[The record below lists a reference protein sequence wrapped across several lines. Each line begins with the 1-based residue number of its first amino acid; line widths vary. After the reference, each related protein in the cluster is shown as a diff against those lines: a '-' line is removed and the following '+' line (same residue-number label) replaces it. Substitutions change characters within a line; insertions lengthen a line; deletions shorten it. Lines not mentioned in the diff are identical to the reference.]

1 MSANPSAQTVGICGS
16 GQMGVAAAVCF
27 RRAGYRVLLWLRN
40 PAKLTAVHETISKLE
55 SWMRDN
61 LPPPSSEQGP
71 LRATEDLTLLDSE
84 ADVIVECIAEV
95 MEEKAA
101 LFNKLGRARERRSLF
116 LTTTSGLS
124 ITELGRQSG
133 TGNIL
138 AGAHFWNPPHLMPL
152 VEVIR
157 GQDTEDKVMDQA
169 AALIQSI
176 GKIAVR
182 VNLDAPGFIG
192 NRLLHAMWREAIF
205 LVQSGIASAE
215 DVDKVARLTFGLR
228 MPAVG
233 PLENMDLV
241 GLDLIETIHNYLM
254 ANLSNAQT
262 SLPLLSQMVKD
273 GRCGM
278 KTSSGFYDWQARDPQ
293 ELIERRNQQIIRQL
307 EFLQNENAL

>member
-1 MSANPSAQTVGICGS
+1 MSANPSIRTVGICGS

-40 PAKLTAVHETISKLE
+40 PAKLAVVHETFSELE
-55 SWMRDN
+55 GWMREN
-61 LPPPSSEQGP
+61 MPPPPSDQGT
-71 LRATEDLTLLDSE
+71 LHTTADLALIDAD
-84 ADVIVECIAEV
+84 ADVILDCIAEV
-95 MEEKAA
+95 MADKAA
-101 LFNKLGRARERRSLF
+101 LFRNLGRARERRSLF

-133 TGNIL
+133 TENIL

-157 GQDTEDKVMDQA
+157 GQDTEDDVMDRA
-169 AALIQSI
+169 VALIQSI

-182 VNLDAPGFIG
+182 VNRDAPGFIG

-205 LVQSGIASAE
+205 LVQSGIASAG

-241 GLDLIETIHNYLM
+241 GLDLIETIHEYLL
-254 ANLSNAQT
+254 ANLSAAQKP
-262 SLPLLSQMVKD
+262 LPLLSQMVRE
-273 GRCGM
+273 GRYGM
-278 KTSSGFYDWQARDPQ
+278 KTSSGFYDWRARNPQ

-307 EFLQNENAL
+307 EFLQNKNAL

>member
-1 MSANPSAQTVGICGS
+1 MSTNPSTQTVGICGS

-40 PAKLTAVHETISKLE
+40 PAKLAAVHETISELE
-55 SWMRDN
+55 GWMRDN

-71 LRATEDLTLLDSE
+71 LRATGDLTLLDAE
-84 ADVIVECIAEV
+84 ADIVIECIAEV
-95 MEEKAA
+95 MDDKAA
-101 LFNKLGRARERRSLF
+101 LFRSLPRARDRRSLF

-133 TGNIL
+133 TGPIL

-157 GQDTEDKVMDQA
+157 GQDTEDEVMDRA
-169 AALIQSI
+169 VALIQSI

-205 LVQSGIASAE
+205 LVQSGIASVG

-241 GLDLIETIHNYLM
+241 GLDLIETIHKYLL
-254 ANLSNAQT
+254 ANLSNAQKP
-262 SLPLLSQMVKD
+262 LPLLSQMVKD
-273 GRCGM
+273 RRCGM
-278 KTSSGFYDWQARDPQ
+278 KTSSGFYDWRARDPQ
-293 ELIERRNQQIIRQL
+293 ELIERRNRQIIRQL

>member
-1 MSANPSAQTVGICGS
+1 
-16 GQMGVAAAVCF
+16 MGAAAAVCF

-40 PAKLTAVHETISKLE
+40 PAKLASVHETLSKLE
-55 SWMRDN
+55 GWMHDN
-61 LPPPSSEQGP
+61 LPPLSSDQGA
-71 LRATEDLTLLDSE
+71 LDSTTDLALIDSE
-84 ADVIVECIAEV
+84 ADVIVDCIAEV
-95 MEEKAA
+95 MHDKVA
-101 LFNKLGRARERRSLF
+101 LFQNLGRARARRALF

-157 GQDTEDKVMDQA
+157 GQDTEDQVMDRA
-169 AALIQSI
+169 VALIQSI

-182 VNLDAPGFIG
+182 VNRDAPGFIG

-241 GLDLIETIHNYLM
+241 GLDLIETIHEYLL
-254 ANLSNAQT
+254 ANLSDAQKP
-262 SLPLLSQMVKD
+262 LPLLSQMVKE

-278 KTSSGFYDWQARDPQ
+278 KTSSGFYDWRARNPQ